1 MMKARGMTWRGATI
15 LAFCALAPML
25 ADAASKPEIVA
36 VTDELF
42 VVHDYATITVSAE
55 RAKTAKL
62 YIGDDQFVLGALS
75 ADEQSAVRATTL
87 EGLKTKVTL
96 VPRREDANLV
106 AQVTMNPTMII
117 AIRNPKR
124 IPAHGLVILGICNFP
139 IAATVAGDCD
149 NLTYFYFADVKPA
162 DIFQTIFAKWLNAKF
177 PAS

>member
-1 MMKARGMTWRGATI
+1 MKACGITWRGATI
-15 LAFCALAPML
+15 LAFCAVAPVLAN
-25 ADAASKPEIVA
+25 AASKPEIVT

-55 RAKTAKL
+55 RAKSAKL
-62 YIGDDQFVLGALS
+62 YIGDDQFVLGALP

-87 EGLKTKVTL
+87 EGLKSKVTL

-106 AQVTMNPTMII
+106 AQVTINPTTII

-124 IPAHGLVILGICNFP
+124 MPAHGFVMLGICNFP
-139 IAATVAGDCD
+139 IAATIAGDCD
-149 NLTYFYFADVKPA
+149 NLTYFYFADVKA
-162 DIFQTIFAKWLNAKF
+162 SDIFQTIFAKWLNAKF